1 MTNRK
6 YPPEETFERIKGWCD
21 IQERAHSEARKKLS
35 SWGVYGEESE
45 NIIAELI
52 HLNYLNEERFA
63 RAFARGKSRIKSW
76 GWKKIEQ
83 ELKRRGVSDYSIK
96 SAFEEIDREE
106 YLDQLMAL
114 AAKKKK
120 LIREANAYKRDQKI
134 LRFLVNKGYSYEDA
148 NLALKEVSRE

>member
-1 MTNRK
+1 MVNRK
-6 YPPEETFERIKGWCD
+6 YPPEETFERIKHWCD
-21 IQERAHSEARKKLS
+21 IQERAHSEVRKKLS

-76 GWKKIEQ
+76 GWKKIEL
-83 ELKRRGVSDYSIK
+83 ELKKRGVSDYSIK
-96 SAFEEIDREE
+96 AAFEEIDREE
-106 YLDQLMAL
+106 YLDQLLAL
-114 AAKKKK
+114 AAKKRK
-120 LIREANAYKRDQKI
+120 LINESDSFKRDQKL

-148 NLALKEVSRE
+148 KLALNDLKK